1 MELRVIAPDDD
12 LKEQDIDRI
21 ERDLDKIDRRLESYD
36 LVRADLRISEN
47 GGPGREVTLDLHY
60 GRKHLIAKTQHDKIG
75 QAVRLVRAAFLR
87 QATNPSRGANTSST
101 KALC

>member
-21 ERDLDKIDRRLESYD
+21 ERDLDKIDRRLGSYD

-60 GRKHLIAKTQHDKIG
+60 GRKHLIAKAQHDKIG
-75 QAVRLVRAAFLR
+75 QAVRLVRDDILR
-87 QATNPSRGANTSST
+87 QVNDRSRGGHSSFT
-101 KALC
+101 KGL

>member
-60 GRKHLIAKTQHDKIG
+60 GRKHLIAKAQHDKIG
-75 QAVRLVRAAFLR
+75 QAVRMVRDDILR
-87 QATNPSRGANTSST
+87 QVNDRSRGGHSSFT
-101 KALC
+101 KGL

>member
-12 LKEQDIDRI
+12 LKEQDIARI

-60 GRKHLIAKTQHDKIG
+60 GRKHLIAKAQHDKIG
-75 QAVRLVRAAFLR
+75 QAVRLVRDDILR
-87 QATNPSRGANTSST
+87 QVNDRSRGGHSSFT
-101 KALC
+101 KGL

>member
-21 ERDLDKIDRRLESYD
+21 EKDLEKLDRRLGTYD
-36 LVRADLRISEN
+36 LVRADVRIAKN

-60 GRKHLIAKTQHDKIG
+60 GRRHLIAKAQHDKIG
-75 QAVRLVRAAFLR
+75 QAVRLVRDDILR
-87 QATNPSRGANTSST
+87 QVNDRSRGGHSSFT
-101 KALC
+101 KGM